1 MSKKILTILLAV
13 VLVVSLIAACA
24 PQQRPTPRLRPAPQ
38 RAPMTPAPQAPPNMT
53 PDRDQNEDVRRAR
66 LIADR
71 VEDIDGIRA
80 ATVIVSGTTAYVGV
94 DLSANAEGKL
104 TNELKNTVVNTAKK
118 TDKTLS
124 RVYVSADVDT
134 VARLRNYARDIERGR
149 PMSGFVNEINEMFR
163 RPAPTVR

>member
-1 MSKKILTILLAV
+1 
-13 VLVVSLIAACA
+13 
-24 PQQRPTPRLRPAPQ
+24 
-38 RAPMTPAPQAPPNMT
+38 MT

-104 TNELKNTVVNTAKK
+104 TNELKNTVVKTAKK